1 MSGDDDDAAAAVD
14 VEKLLHCASCGR
26 AEIDD
31 AKLTECN
38 SCDLVRYCSDECQAD
53 HKSQHEEEC
62 KKRAAELRDELL
74 FNQPES
80 THLGDCPICMIPLPL
95 DDEKYIMRPCCCK
108 FICQGCM
115 YQNIDREMK
124 ERRRLPNCPFCR
136 QPLPSMDNGEEYCQ
150 EEFTKQ
156 LMKRLNADDPEA
168 LCRIGSDHYV
178 KGDYSG
184 AFELYTKATELG
196 HLDAHY
202 KLAIMYFEGNGVEKD
217 SGKESHH
224 LEEAAIGGHPTARHE
239 LGNHEIEYGDPERGV
254 KHWIIA
260 ANQGHVESMKCLV
273 RVIKSFIYLGGCS
286 FFSKDDLTATLRGHQ
301 SAIEATKSPQRKE
314 AATFYGTH

>member
-1 MSGDDDDAAAAVD
+1 MSGDDDAAAAAVD

-80 THLGDCPICMIPLPL
+80 THLRDCPICMIPLPL
-95 DDEKYIMRPCCCK
+95 DDSKFMMRACCCNYV
-108 FICQGCM
+108 CYGCNHQSAKLAM
-115 YQNIDREMK
+115 EK
-124 ERRRLPNCPFCR
+124 RLPYPECPYCR
-136 QPLPSMDNGEEYCQ
+136 EPMPPTMNGRDAYVDECEKL
-150 EEFTKQ
+150 T
-156 LMKRLNADDPEA
+156 LKRVKAEDPEA
-168 LCRIGSDHYV
+168 MCLMGGDQYSKGNYV
-178 KGDYSG
+178 G
-184 AFELYTKATELG
+184 AFKWFKKAAALG

-202 KLAIMYFEGNGVEKD
+202 KLAVMYFDGNGGEKD
-217 SGKESHH
+217 SRKEIHH
-224 LEEAAIGGHPTARHE
+224 LEQAAIGGHPTARHE
-239 LGNHEIEYGDPERGV
+239 LANYEFEYGNVERAV

-260 ANQGHVESMKCLV
+260 ADQGYKESMKCLV
-273 RVIKSFIYLGGCS
+273 RLLKFEGGRG
-286 FFSKDDLTATLRGHQ
+286 FFSKEDLAAALRRHQ
-301 SAIEATKSPQRKE
+301 AAIEATNSPQRKE
-314 AATFYGTH
+314 AAAFYGIH